1 VSQRRPIEH
10 HHSVEYRVHDH
21 GVQGAGFSV
30 TASTDGRTVDVT
42 GVCPGCGGLTATTW
56 SYGTGNGYKG
66 VLRRQAARESAPS
79 GPRTVCCECGHAH
92 ANRPEEAI
100 FLGCGAHWQ
109 VDLP

>member
-1 VSQRRPIEH
+1 MTQGGVIEH
-10 HHSVEYRVHDH
+10 HISTEYRVHY
-21 GVQGAGFSV
+21 VTPQPTGFP
-30 TASTDGRTVDVT
+30 STTSADGRTIEVA
-42 GVCPGCGGLTATTW
+42 GICPTCHGGTTTTW

-66 VLRRQAARESAPS
+66 VLRRQTTHTSPPK

-92 ANRPEEAI
+92 ASRPEEAI

>member
-1 VSQRRPIEH
+1 VTHGGPIEH
-10 HHSVEYRVHDH
+10 HRSVEYRVHDT
-21 GVQGAGFSV
+21 GPRPAGFTV
-30 TASTDGRTVDVT
+30 TTSADGRTIEVT
-42 GVCPGCGGLTATTW
+42 GACPSCGGGTTTTW

-66 VLRRQAARESAPS
+66 VLRRQAARAPAPS

-92 ANRPEEAI
+92 ANRPAEAF